1 VFTRIEAK
9 NYRCLKEV
17 SQPLNPFEI
26 LVGPN
31 GSGKSTFLDVIGFL
45 SDFASDGLVAALERR
60 TEHFEDLV
68 FRGLGTGFLL
78 SIDLKSPK
86 ENLPPGYVAVRYDV
100 MFGLDSSDEFSA
112 RHQYIR
118 LIPEGAGPDPIQLPR
133 WNNNPSRESVLGD
146 EPSRLVSDALRLAP
160 SPAVS
165 WLRGALRDGI
175 RTVELDARLLR
186 RPSPAGSAADRRITG
201 AGLARSVWNLKSPHP
216 QGFADWLSHVR
227 TALPEIRDIHSIPR
241 EWENSRYV
249 MIEYQDGIR
258 VPSWTVSEGTLR
270 LLQLTILAYLPD
282 YHGVYLIEEPENG
295 VHPSALET
303 IYQSLSTI
311 YGVQVL
317 VSSHSPILLNMAKP
331 EQLLCFSKS
340 PDGIKIVRGN
350 EHPALKD
357 WQNEVSL
364 GTLAASGILG

>member
-17 SQPLNPFEI
+17 SQPLDGFEI

-31 GSGKSTFLDVIGFL
+31 GGGKSTFLDVVGFL
-45 SDFASDGLVAALERR
+45 SDFVSDGVEAAVERR
-60 TEHFEDLV
+60 TDNFQNLV
-68 FRGLGTGFLL
+68 YGVGETEFRL
-78 SIDLKSPK
+78 SVVCR
-86 ENLPPGYVAVRYDV
+86 PPGEFLSAGNSAIRYDV
-100 MFGLDSSDEFSA
+100 LFGLNPVAGKFAAEYQYLSHIPGGSGSRPYEPFYSSHESTHRSILNDAF
-112 RHQYIR
+112 
-118 LIPEGAGPDPIQLPR
+118 QLY
-133 WNNNPSRESVLGD
+133 
-146 EPSRLVSDALRLAP
+146 AP
-160 SPAVS
+160 VA
-165 WLRGALRDGI
+165 WLRNMLREDI
-175 RTVELDARLLR
+175 RTVELDTHLLK
-186 RPSPAGSAADRRITG
+186 RPSPAGSAGDKRITG
-201 AGLARSVWNLKSPHP
+201 AGLARLIENLKSMDPD
-216 QGFADWLSHVR
+216 GFQDWLSHVQ
-227 TALPEIRDIHSIPR
+227 TALPEIRTIRSMPR

-249 MIEYQDGIR
+249 VVQYSDNVQ
-258 VPSWTVSEGTLR
+258 VPSWMLSEGTLR

-282 YHGVYLIEEPENG
+282 FHGVYLIEEPENG

-303 IYQSLSTI
+303 IYQSLSSI
-311 YGVQVL
+311 YGAQVL

-340 PDGIKIVRGN
+340 PEGIKIVRGN